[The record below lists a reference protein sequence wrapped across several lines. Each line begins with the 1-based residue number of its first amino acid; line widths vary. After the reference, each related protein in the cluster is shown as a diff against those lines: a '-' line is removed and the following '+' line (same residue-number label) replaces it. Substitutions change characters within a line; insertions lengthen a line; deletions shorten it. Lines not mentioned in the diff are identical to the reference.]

1 MATSSPHNPTATN
14 ASALRAEGDQ
24 ITTSQDGASPAA
36 TADSTELLQTPMAS
50 TSQDQGSAE
59 AAPIPTMG
67 AGPPTTMEADPA
79 PIQAPIQAVSI

>member
-1 MATSSPHNPTATN
+1 
-14 ASALRAEGDQ
+14 
-24 ITTSQDGASPAA
+24 
-36 TADSTELLQTPMAS
+36 MAS

-67 AGPPTTMEADPA
+67 AGPPTTVEADPA